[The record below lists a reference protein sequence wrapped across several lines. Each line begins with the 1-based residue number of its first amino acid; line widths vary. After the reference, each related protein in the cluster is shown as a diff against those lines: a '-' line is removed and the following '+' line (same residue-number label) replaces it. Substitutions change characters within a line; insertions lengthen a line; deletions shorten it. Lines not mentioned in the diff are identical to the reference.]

1 MAFLEHKGKKTR
13 INPNGQGLEIRVKK
27 GEIIVNS
34 TLYNDNEDYQKSVD
48 ELLKQ
53 IL

>member
-13 INPNGQGLEIRVKK
+13 VNPNGQGLEIRVKK

-34 TLYNDNEDYQKSVD
+34 TLYDEDENYQKSVN